1 MASACGFRSFFIGGF
16 ECSTHRLFQGKRLD
30 LIAATQHDRFC
41 ESDYA
46 RLREIGISSTRDGVR
61 WHLIE
66 TRPYSYDFSSL
77 IPMLRAARIT
87 GMQVIWDIFHYGWPD
102 DLDIFSPEFLRRFG
116 AFAREV
122 ARVVSN
128 ETDDVPYFCPVNEI
142 SFFAWGAGD
151 LAVLNPF
158 AQGRGEELKAQL
170 VRAAIVGIDSVRSV
184 APHARFVQVD
194 PVINV
199 VTSPDESEAGRRAAA
214 THNRAQFDGWD
225 MLSGRLHPGLGGTPQ
240 HLDIVGANYYVHNQW
255 VYQGKFIE
263 PSDPRYRP
271 LHEILGELYRYY
283 SRPQFIA
290 ETGIEDE
297 RRPEWLRYICDEV
310 VEAIRRGIPV
320 EGICLYPILNYPG
333 WDDERHCY
341 AGLWDSCDGSGN
353 REIYAPMAQELERQQ
368 TRIHQLLLSS
378 TAVSSGVQTVSN
390 AGVNG

>member
-1 MASACGFRSFFIGGF
+1 MVSACGFRSFFLGGF

-46 RLREIGISSTRDGVR
+46 GLREIGISSTRDGVR

-66 TRPYSYDFSSL
+66 ISPYSYDFSSL
-77 IPMLRAARIT
+77 VPMLRAARTT
-87 GMQVIWDIFHYGWPD
+87 GMQVVWDIFHYGWPD

-151 LAVLNPF
+151 LAILNPF

-199 VTSPDESEAGRRAAA
+199 VTSLDESEAGRRAAA
-214 THNRAQFDGWD
+214 THNRAQFDSWD
-225 MLSGRLHPGLGGTPQ
+225 MLSGCLHPGLGGSSQ

-271 LHEILGELYRYY
+271 LHEILGELYRHY
-283 SRPQFIA
+283 SRPLFIA

-341 AGLWDSCDGSGN
+341 AGLWDSCDGSGK
-353 REIYAPMAQELERQQ
+353 RDIYAPMAQELERQQ
-368 TRIHQLLLSS
+368 TRIDQLRLTS
-378 TAVSSGVQTVSN
+378 TALSSGVQTVSN
-390 AGVNG
+390 ARVNG